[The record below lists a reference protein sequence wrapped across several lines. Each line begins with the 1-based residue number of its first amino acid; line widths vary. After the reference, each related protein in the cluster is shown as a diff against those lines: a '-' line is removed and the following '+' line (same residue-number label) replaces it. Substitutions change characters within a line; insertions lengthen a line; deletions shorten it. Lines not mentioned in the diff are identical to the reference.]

1 MMAMEMATI
10 NRSVTDDE
18 MAWIDKRMADG
29 QFGDIGEYFCDL
41 VNREIAGTLPD
52 RRMERE

>member
-10 NRSVTDDE
+10 NLSVTDDE